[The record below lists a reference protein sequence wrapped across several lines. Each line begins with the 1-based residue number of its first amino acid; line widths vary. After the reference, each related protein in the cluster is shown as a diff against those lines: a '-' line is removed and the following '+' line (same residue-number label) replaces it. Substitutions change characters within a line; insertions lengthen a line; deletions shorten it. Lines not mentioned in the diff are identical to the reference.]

1 MKIAVN
7 RSEIELIQGDITES
21 DSDAIVNAANSL
33 LVMGAGVAGAIRA
46 KGGSSIQEECNKIGG
61 CPVGDASVTGGG
73 NLKAK
78 YVIHAVGP
86 QWGEGGDEDKK
97 LKNATI
103 NSLKRA
109 EELKLTSIAFP
120 ALSTGIFGFPMDRA
134 ASITLRAICDYLK
147 GATCIKRVILV
158 LFDSNGFGLFK
169 KFLKSINT

>member
-46 KGGSSIQEECNKIGG
+46 KGGSSIQVECNKIGG

-86 QWGEGGDEDKK
+86 QWGEGGEDKK

-147 GATCIKRVILV
+147 GATFIKRVILV

>member
-21 DSDAIVNAANSL
+21 TADAIVNAANSL
-33 LVMGAGVAGAIRA
+33 LIMGAGVAGAISA
-46 KGGSSIQEECNKIGG
+46 KGGPSIQEECNKIGG

-86 QWGEGGDEDKK
+86 QWGEGGEDKK